1 MRKGNQLR
9 KLIAATCIAASL
21 LVPAATASAATSP
34 PPAGVK
40 DCPPGY
46 VGYVVWAWNEK
57 RGYYDVVS
65 FCIPY
70 GP

>member
-1 MRKGNQLR
+1 MR

-21 LVPAATASAATSP
+21 LVPATASATTSP

-40 DCPPGY
+40 ECPPGH